1 MKKFRYIW
9 LVLIGIT
16 VFIFAEAN
24 YLVLNRGQ
32 EENGR
37 LYRVEINRVCREL
50 ERGTDSISLESYPR
64 IKNIVSLPQ
73 NVTEEQ
79 QQAFFQGEGNDYV
92 IRRVNGTYYRIEY
105 GAELEVTE
113 RNLIIIMNLALGI
126 MAFIMFS
133 ITAYISH
140 NLVHPFHKIREIPYE
155 LSKGNLTVGLK
166 ENKNRFFGKFIWG
179 LDLLRENLEENKK
192 KELEFQQEKQT
203 LILSISHDIKTP
215 LSAIK
220 LYAGALTRNLYHSE
234 EKQKEIAENI
244 NKKADEIESFVSEI
258 IKASQEDFLNLEV
271 EKGEFYLEELISE
284 VKAYY
289 EEKLELLRI
298 PFSCKAGENCLLKG
312 DLDRAVELFQNIMEN
327 AIKYGDGGYI
337 HIEIIEEEDC
347 RLLIVKNSGCHLK
360 PEELPHVFDSFWRG
374 SNTDK
379 HPGSGLGLYICRQLI
394 QKMGGEIYAR
404 MEKGEMQVTVVFCR
418 V

>member
-16 VFIFAEAN
+16 VLIFTGAN
-24 YLVLNRGQ
+24 YLVLSRAQ
-32 EENGR
+32 EESGR
-37 LYRVEINRVCREL
+37 LYRVEINRVCQEL
-50 ERGTDSISLESYPR
+50 ERGTDTISLESYPR
-64 IKNIVSLPQ
+64 IKNIISLPQ

-105 GAELEVTE
+105 GTELEVTE

-203 LILSISHDIKTP
+203 LILSVSHDIKTP

-234 EKQKEIAENI
+234 EKQREIAENI

-258 IKASQEDFLNLEV
+258 VKASQEDFL
-271 EKGEFYLEELISE
+271 
-284 VKAYY
+284 
-289 EEKLELLRI
+289 
-298 PFSCKAGENCLLKG
+298 
-312 DLDRAVELFQNIMEN
+312 DR
-327 AIKYGDGGYI
+327 K
-337 HIEIIEEEDC
+337 
-347 RLLIVKNSGCHLK
+347 S
-360 PEELPHVFDSFWRG
+360 
-374 SNTDK
+374 
-379 HPGSGLGLYICRQLI
+379 
-394 QKMGGEIYAR
+394 
-404 MEKGEMQVTVVFCR
+404 VV
-418 V
+418 